1 MCPADSRTRRTARTA
16 SPARPHARG
25 CEDLMGHVR
34 PRFRYQDYPVAA
46 PIHRGSA
53 PGRQAASGSWQA
65 DVGTLLES
73 AGSREAV
80 SCTDVLLAN
89 ALVV

>member
-1 MCPADSRTRRTARTA
+1 VCPADSQIRHTARA
-16 SPARPHARG
+16 GSSARPHAR
-25 CEDLMGHVR
+25 CCQDLMGHVR

-53 PGRQAASGSWQA
+53 TGRQAASGSWQV
-65 DVGTLLES
+65 DVGTLLEA